1 MITNLLYFYLAAVKL
16 MVEQST
22 GIPKVKGSC
31 TDASGPG
38 KNVWKKRFSQKADD
52 IEVLLF
58 L

>member
-1 MITNLLYFYLAAVKL
+1 MITYLFQSRLAAVKL

-31 TDASGPG
+31 TDAPGTG
-38 KNVWKKRFSQKADD
+38 KNVWKKRFSQKADN
-52 IEVLLF
+52 IEVLLS